1 MYSTYVLR
9 SESRGQFYIGSTSDL
24 GVRLQQHNDNL
35 APATK
40 NRGPWKLV
48 YSEDHVDRSSAV
60 RRERYFKTG
69 KGRDE
74 LKRLVE
80 TPPQGR

>member
-1 MYSTYVLR
+1 MYATYVLR
-9 SESRGQFYIGSTSDL
+9 SQSRGQLYIGSTSDL
-24 GVRLQQHNDNL
+24 EVRLLEHNNNF
-35 APATK
+35 ARATK

-48 YSEDHVDRSSAV
+48 YHENHTDRSSAV

-74 LKRLVE
+74 LRTLIA
-80 TPPQGR
+80 GR

>member
-1 MYSTYVLR
+1 MYATYILR
-9 SESRGQFYIGSTSDL
+9 SESNGRLYIGSTSDL
-24 GVRLQQHNDNL
+24 DVRLQQHNDNL

-48 YSEDHVDRSSAV
+48 YSENHPDRSSAV

-74 LKRLVE
+74 LKLFIE
-80 TPPQGR
+80 GR